1 MHRVG
6 DIQSCG
12 FVSQAA
18 PSLATTR
25 GVYVKYENKNRQR
38 EKKKERGKKKA
49 VNHVLFSQLVHI
61 TCGVCLHILR
71 GNLLMRWLGFFAAA
85 AAAAVEAALQ
95 HALLPEQTRF
105 EKDR

>member
-6 DIQSCG
+6 DIQSSG

-49 VNHVLFSQLVHI
+49 VLFSQLVHI